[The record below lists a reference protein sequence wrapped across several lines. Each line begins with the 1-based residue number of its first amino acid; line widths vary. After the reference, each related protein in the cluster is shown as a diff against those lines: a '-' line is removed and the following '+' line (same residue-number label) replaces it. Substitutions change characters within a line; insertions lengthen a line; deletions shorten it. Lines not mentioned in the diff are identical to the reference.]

1 MQCTCVNVAVRA
13 ENSPEN
19 SYKNYL
25 EVYVTMSVSVEK
37 LENSMVRLTIE
48 VSAEDFDK
56 AINKVYNRQKS
67 RMNVPGFRRGKT
79 PRKVLEK
86 MYGTS
91 IFYEDAAND
100 VINSSYPDAA
110 RESGEDIV
118 SNPEINVTQI
128 EAGKPFI
135 YTAEVAVKPPVSLGK
150 YKGVEVDKQTINVTD
165 EDVDAEIRREQ
176 EKNATKNDITDRA
189 VQDGDDIVLDFEG
202 FCDGK
207 PFAGGKATDY
217 VLTVGSGSFIPGFE
231 EQLVGAN
238 IGEELDVN
246 VTFPEN
252 YQAEEL
258 KGKNATFKCTVKKI
272 TEKVL
277 PELDDEF
284 ADEVSEFST
293 MAEYREDVKKKIVE
307 RREATARTVKENEAV
322 RKVIEDAH
330 VDIPEAMLRTQQE
343 QLVSE
348 LEQQVV
354 SQGMNFEDYM
364 NYAQVTREKI
374 AENMKEEAERR
385 IMYRLVMEQVAKEE
399 NIVATEEDYE
409 AELQKMAD
417 SYRMDVETIK
427 KFFGGRKDSMME
439 DIAVQKAITFVA
451 DNAVEVE
458 KKEEP
463 AEEKTEE

>member
-1 MQCTCVNVAVRA
+1 
-13 ENSPEN
+13 
-19 SYKNYL
+19 
-25 EVYVTMSVSVEK
+25 MSVSVEK
-37 LENSMVRLTIE
+37 LEKSMVRLTIE

-67 RMNVPGFRRGKT
+67 RMNVPGFRKGKT

-86 MYGTS
+86 MYGAA

-100 VINSSYPDAA
+100 CINSSYPDAA
-110 RESGEDIV
+110 KESGEDIV

-150 YKGVEVDKQTINVTD
+150 YKGVEVDKQEITVFD
-165 EDVDAEIRREQ
+165 EEIDAEIRKEQ
-176 EKNATKNDITDRA
+176 EKNASRNEITDRP
-189 VQDGDDIVLDFEG
+189 VKDGDDIVLDFEG
-202 FCDGK
+202 FCDGVA
-207 PFAGGKATDY
+207 FEGGKGTDY
-217 VLTVGSGSFIPGFE
+217 PLTIGSGSFIPGFE

-238 IGEELDVN
+238 IGEEMEVN

-252 YQAEEL
+252 YQSDDLA
-258 KGKNATFKCTVKKI
+258 GKDAMFKCTVKKI
-272 TEKVL
+272 TEKIL

-293 MAEYREDVKKKIVE
+293 LAEYREDVRKNITE
-307 RREATARTVKENEAV
+307 RKEGAARTAKENQAV
-322 RKVIEDAH
+322 EKVIADAH
-330 VDIPEAMLRTQQE
+330 VEIPAAMLRTQQE

-348 LEQQVV
+348 FEQQVM
-354 SQGMNFEDYM
+354 SQGMNFEDYLK
-364 NYAQVTREKI
+364 YAQTNREQFTD
-374 AENMKEEAERR
+374 NMKEGAERR
-385 IMYRLVMEQVAKEE
+385 IKYRLVMEQVAKEE
-399 NIVATEEDYE
+399 NIVATDEDFE

-417 SYRMDVETIK
+417 AYRMDVETIK
-427 KFFGGRKDSMME
+427 KYFVTRKEGMME

-458 KKEEP
+458 KKAD
-463 AEEKTEE
+463 AEEEKAE